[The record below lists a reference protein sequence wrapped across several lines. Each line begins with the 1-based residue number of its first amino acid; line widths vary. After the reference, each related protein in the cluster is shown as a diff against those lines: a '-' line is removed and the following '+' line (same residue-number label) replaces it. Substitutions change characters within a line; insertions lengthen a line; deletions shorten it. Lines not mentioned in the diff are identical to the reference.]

1 MGAALGNATAFQHQ
15 NLVGVHDRRQAVCHH
30 NYSVLAGKR
39 CDDLADRG
47 FARSVHIARRLV
59 KHIDGRVVQQGA
71 GHAHALALAARKVG
85 AALVNHH
92 VEPAVG
98 LHKGRHARAVERAQ
112 KLGVG
117 GVGLGEQQVVAQGAG
132 KQVAV
137 GGHQGDGAH
146 E

>member
-1 MGAALGNATAFQHQ
+1 MGAALGNATALQHQ
-15 NLVGVHDRRQAVCHH
+15 NLVGVHDRRQAMRDHKARA
-30 NYSVLAGKR
+30 LAGKR
-39 CDDLADRG
+39 RDDLADRG
-47 FARSVHIARRLV
+47 LACGIDVARRLV
-59 KHIDGRVVQQGA
+59 KHIDGRVVQQDA

-98 LHKGRHARAVERAQ
+98 LHKGRHARAAERAQ

-132 KQVAV
+132 KQVVV
-137 GGHQGDGAH
+137 GGHQRDGAH

>member
-1 MGAALGNATAFQHQ
+1 MSSVLDNATAFQHQ

-30 NYSVLAGKR
+30 NYSVLAGER
-39 CDDLADRG
+39 CNDVADCG
-47 FARSVHIARRLV
+47 FACGVHIARRLV

-98 LHKGRHARAVERAQ
+98 LHKGRHARAAERAQ

-137 GGHQGDGAH
+137 GGHQRDGAH

>member
-1 MGAALGNATAFQHQ
+1 M
-15 NLVGVHDRRQAVCHH
+15 CHH
-30 NYSVLAGKR
+30 NYSVPAGKR
-39 CDDLADRG
+39 RDNLADRG
-47 FARSVHIARRLV
+47 LACGIDVTRSLV
-59 KHIDGRVVQQGA
+59 KHIDRRVVQQGA

-98 LHKGRHARAVERAQ
+98 LHKGRHARAVERIHE
-112 KLGVG
+112 LGIG

-137 GGHQGDGAH
+137 GGH
-146 E
+146 

>member
-1 MGAALGNATAFQHQ
+1 MSSVLGNTATLQHQ
-15 NLVGVHDRRQAVCHH
+15 DLIGVHDCRQAVCHH
-30 NYSVLAGKR
+30 NYSVPAGKR
-39 CDDLADRG
+39 RDDLADRG
-47 FARSVHIARRLV
+47 LACGIDVARSLV
-59 KHIDGRVVQQGA
+59 KHIDRRVVQQGA

-112 KLGVG
+112 KLGIG

>member
-1 MGAALGNATAFQHQ
+1 VSPVLGNTATLQHQ
-15 NLVGVHDRRQAVCHH
+15 DLIGAYDRRQAVCHH
-30 NYSVLAGKR
+30 DYGVLAGER
-39 CDDLADRG
+39 RDDLADCG
-47 FARSVHIARRLV
+47 FACGVHIARRLV
-59 KHIDGRVVQQGA
+59 KDIDRRVVQQGA

-98 LHKGRHARAVERAQ
+98 LHKGRHARAVECVHE
-112 KLGVG
+112 LGIG
-117 GVGLGEQQVVAQGAG
+117 GAGLGEQQVVAQGAG
-132 KQVAV
+132 KQVTV

>member
-1 MGAALGNATAFQHQ
+1 MSPALGNATALQHQ
-15 NLVGVHDRRQAVCHH
+15 NLIGVHDCRQAMRHH
-30 NYSVLAGKR
+30 DYGVLAGER
-39 CDDLADRG
+39 CNDLADCG
-47 FARSVHIARRLV
+47 FACGIDVARRLV
-59 KHIDGRVVQQGA
+59 KHIDRRVVQQGA
-71 GHAHALALAARKVG
+71 CHAHALALATRKVG

-98 LHKGRHARAVERAQ
+98 LHKGRHARAAERAQ

-137 GGHQGDGAH
+137 GGHQRDGAH

>member
-1 MGAALGNATAFQHQ
+1 MSPVLGNATALQHQ
-15 NLVGVHDRRQAVCHH
+15 NLVGVHDRRQAMRHH
-30 NYSVLAGKR
+30 NYGVLAGKR
-39 CDDLADRG
+39 RDDLADRG
-47 FARSVHIARRLV
+47 LACGIDVARRLV

-85 AALVNHH
+85 APFVNHH

-112 KLGVG
+112 KLGIG
-117 GVGLGEQQVVAQGAG
+117 GAGLGEQQVVAQGAG

>member
-1 MGAALGNATAFQHQ
+1 M
-15 NLVGVHDRRQAVCHH
+15 
-30 NYSVLAGKR
+30 
-39 CDDLADRG
+39 
-47 FARSVHIARRLV
+47 
-59 KHIDGRVVQQGA
+59 QQGA

-98 LHKGRHARAVERAQ
+98 LHKGRHTRAVERIHE
-112 KLGVG
+112 LGIG